1 MVKINIPSAVC
12 TNEVFRPTGNLRTDR
27 EVVTQVE
34 FGALKALS
42 KAFDCLSHV
51 LPN

>member
-34 FGALKALS
+34 FGALNS
-42 KAFDCLSHV
+42 PFQSI
-51 LPN
+51 